1 MPGPDPWRASPLARR
16 QSAFAGSDRQG
27 RGRLLEALRLGGV
40 RAGDV
45 AAACGWPDDGP
56 RAERVAAALV
66 EEGFAKWRGGS
77 EPVLRL
83 C

>member
-1 MPGPDPWRASPLARR
+1 VARR

-27 RGRLLEALRLGGV
+27 RGRLLQALRQGGV
-40 RAGDV
+40 RAGEL
-45 AAACGWPDDGP
+45 AAACGWPDDRA

-66 EEGFAKWRGGS
+66 DEGFARWRAGP